1 MRLKRLAGTLEMA
14 IHRVS
19 MAGRDSTWAVLS
31 ICHCY
36 SLKTVDRRRATLHHS
51 RLSSSSLLR
60 L

>member
-1 MRLKRLAGTLEMA
+1 MA

-19 MAGRDSTWAVLS
+19 LAGRDSTFALLS

-36 SLKTVDRRRATLHHS
+36 SLKTIDRRRATLHHS
-51 RLSSSSLLR
+51 RLSSSSLFR